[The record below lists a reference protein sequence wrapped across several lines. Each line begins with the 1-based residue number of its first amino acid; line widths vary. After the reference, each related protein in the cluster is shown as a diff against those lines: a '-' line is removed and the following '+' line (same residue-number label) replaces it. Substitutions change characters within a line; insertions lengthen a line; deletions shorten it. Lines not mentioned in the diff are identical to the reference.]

1 MKPITGMTIKC
12 YHAPLMDPVSTLN
25 IWRLTWPTIISNI
38 VYMLMSVAFL
48 KIAGTFGTDAVA
60 AATTG
65 QRLYFV
71 LHAVIMGLCSGTTAM
86 VGKYWGANNQ
96 SLAGRF
102 AALSVVLFFFDGLL
116 LAWFAIPFRDQL
128 VSLFGLTP
136 DGHRLATDFVLWTAV
151 FAPAMLTTLVFNMV
165 FRATGDSTT
174 PLWTAIVGVTLSVA
188 LGTAMTFGWAGL
200 EPRGISGLAIGGGIA
215 MTVTIVTFLLIWI
228 FGGFHFRPSN
238 PFPDMVSN
246 GKALI
251 NIGVPAAF
259 EQAFFQGGLL
269 IFMVFLA
276 SYGSAPF
283 AAYGIGLSILGIV
296 IVVAFSF
303 SISSATL
310 VSQHLGAGDLKGA
323 YQAGWKTM
331 RTSLYFM
338 VTGGVLMS
346 LFAEQIARFMIDDPQ
361 VIHHMVQFTYILSAC
376 LPMMAIEFS
385 MAGALRGAG
394 DTRYPMMVT
403 VFSILLTRIIAPW
416 ILVRMGADVVWLYAT
431 SLVDFSIKSSLNM
444 RRFRK
449 KDWLKGHQQK

>member
-1 MKPITGMTIKC
+1 ME
-12 YHAPLMDPVSTLN
+12 LN
-25 IWRLTWPTIISNI
+25 
-38 VYMLMSVAFL
+38 
-48 KIAGTFGTDAVA
+48 K
-60 AATTG
+60 
-65 QRLYFV
+65 
-71 LHAVIMGLCSGTTAM
+71 
-86 VGKYWGANNQ
+86 VGKV
-96 SLAGRF
+96 
-102 AALSVVLFFFDGLL
+102 SVFVARQAIFNRRQKVVAYELL
-116 LAWFAIPFRDQL
+116 FRDSPKNFFPDIAEGQATARLIMENQL
-128 VSLFGLTP
+128 
-136 DGHRLATDFVLWTAV
+136 
-151 FAPAMLTTLVFNMV
+151 N
-165 FRATGDSTT
+165 
-174 PLWTAIVGVTLSVA
+174 
-188 LGTAMTFGWAGL
+188 LGTRHIT
-200 EPRGISGLAIGGGIA
+200 SGK
-215 MTVTIVTFLLIWI
+215 
-228 FGGFHFRPSN
+228 
-238 PFPDMVSN
+238 
-246 GKALI
+246 KALI